1 MPDQRYKRPPITEA
15 VIEVRFSE
23 AVSDQ
28 QLRKVSHG
36 FARHYPGEQILENAE
51 VQLNVGDLVS
61 APTAQ
66 WVPGRQSYR
75 RASSTEAELA
85 IIAPTSLIVSQLPD
99 YPGWDAFS
107 DRFGRDWALW
117 KQEVGYRKI
126 ARLGIRYINR
136 LDLPVDGPVVDED
149 RYLNL
154 YPRTPDAFGPTQ
166 SYGIQASFRSGPVSG
181 SIVINSGIVPSPL
194 EGRLS
199 IMLDID
205 VSRERELPQRDD
217 DLQTLLRDFRAEK
230 NRIFEA
236 CITDRAREL
245 FGT

>member
-136 LDLPVDGPVVDED
+136 LDLPFDGPVVDED

>member
-1 MPDQRYKRPPITEA
+1 MPDPRYRRPPITEA
-15 VIEVRFSE
+15 VIEIRFSE

-28 QLRKVSHG
+28 QLHKVSHA
-36 FARHYPGEQILENAE
+36 FARHYPGEQILVNAE

-75 RASSTEAELA
+75 RASLSEAELA

-107 DRFGRDWALW
+107 ERFGRDWALW
-117 KQEVGYRKI
+117 KREVGYRKI
-126 ARLGIRYINR
+126 ARVGVRYINR
-136 LDLPVDGPVVDED
+136 LDLPVEGAVVDED

-154 YPRTPDAFGPTQ
+154 YPRTPDALGPSQ
-166 SYGIQASFRSGPVSG
+166 SYGIQVSFRSEPVSG

-205 VSRERELPQRDD
+205 VSRELDLPQKDD
-217 DLQTLLRDFRAEK
+217 DLQILLRNFRAEK
-230 NRIFEA
+230 NRVFEA
-236 CITDRAREL
+236 CIIREHRDVD
-245 FGT
+245 